1 MDDLIIKAIFVG
13 GIEVAFIIF
22 MIFRIID
29 EKNKL

>member
-13 GIEVAFIIF
+13 GIEFAFIIF
-22 MIFRIID
+22 MIFRIIE